1 MEIKSVFAKTLYTGE
16 KLLRNKY
23 INYKDNLITGVSEE
37 PQGSVAGKYEAV
49 TPSFIDAHCHIG
61 MFRAGEPPNE
71 ADVNDHLDSILP
83 LADALDGVLM
93 DDSAFQ
99 DSIEYGVLYS
109 CVLPGSGNII
119 GGMSAVIRNYG
130 SDTNDAFI
138 CRAGLKAAFGFNTMS
153 PYSREKKG
161 RRASTRMGCAALLRS
176 EFHKIINLKKG
187 DSLTVEQQV
196 LKDVLDRKTVLRVHV
211 HKSDDIAS
219 LLRIVDEFNL
229 RITVEHACDVYKK
242 ETFDELA
249 KREIPV
255 IVGPIEGIGTK
266 VELRHMNW
274 RNLKLVIESGVE
286 FGVMTDHDVNPQC
299 NLFYTTR
306 HLIRCG
312 LTPLGAVNAITSGN
326 ARILGI
332 DEHLGSLEKGKW
344 ASFTCWNGDP
354 FSILSYPVKVIGE
367 GKVLFD
373 ENKGDD

>member
-1 MEIKSVFAKTLYTGE
+1 MKSVFAKTLYTGE
-16 KLLRNKY
+16 TVLEERYVNFKG
-23 INYKDNLITGVSEE
+23 NLISSVSHE
-37 PQGSVAGKYEAV
+37 PSGSVVGKFECI
-49 TPSFIDAHCHIG
+49 TPAFVDAHCHIG

-83 LADALDGVLM
+83 LADALDGVMM
-93 DDSAFQ
+93 DDSAFRE
-99 DSIEYGVLYS
+99 SIEAGVLYS

-130 SDTNDAFI
+130 YDTNEAFI
-138 CRAGLKAAFGFNTMS
+138 CRAGLKGAFGFNTMS

-176 EFHKIINLKKG
+176 EFYKIINRKKG
-187 DSLTVEQQV
+187 EPLTAEQQV
-196 LKDVLDRKTVLRVHV
+196 LREVLDGRTVLRVHV

-219 LLRIVDEFNL
+219 LLRIVDEFKL
-229 RITVEHACDVYKK
+229 RITVEHACDVYKR

-249 KREIPV
+249 KRKIPV
-255 IVGPIEGIGTK
+255 IVGPVEGIGSK
-266 VELRHMNW
+266 VELKHMSW
-274 RNLKLVIESGVE
+274 RNLKLVLESGVE

-312 LTPLGAVNAITSGN
+312 LAPLEAVNAVTSGN
-326 ARILGI
+326 AKILGI
-332 DEHLGSLEKGKW
+332 DKFLGSLKKGKW

-354 FSILSYPVKVIGE
+354 FSLLSYPVMVTAE
-367 GKVLFD
+367 GRTLFD
-373 ENKGDD
+373 EKGGE